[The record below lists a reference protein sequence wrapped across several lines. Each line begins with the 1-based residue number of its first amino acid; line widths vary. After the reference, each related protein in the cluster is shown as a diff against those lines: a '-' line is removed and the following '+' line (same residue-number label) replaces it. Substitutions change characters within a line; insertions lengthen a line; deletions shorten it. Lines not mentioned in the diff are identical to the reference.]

1 MRISAKSDYA
11 VRAMAE
17 LAAGGEHG
25 AVKAEQ
31 IALAQDIPLNFL
43 LGILRELRNAHLVR
57 SQRGREGGYVL
68 SRPST
73 EITLADVIR
82 AVDGPLANVRD
93 LSLTDLSYPGAAES
107 LRDVWMAVRGS
118 LRDTDLA
125 CDFGQQGASFGVI
138 LAGTPLEGAKLVE
151 AKLERA
157 VRRELPDGLANIPI
171 GFVTRRIDPPEPEP
185 PNPEPPSATGQRAE
199 ETAG

>member
-17 LAAGGEHG
+17 LAAAGTGGS
-25 AVKAEQ
+25 VKAEQ

-43 LGILRELRNAHLVR
+43 LGILRELRNSHLVR

-68 SRPST
+68 SRSPA

-93 LSLTDLSYPGAAES
+93 LSLTELSYPGAAES

-118 LRDTDLA
+118 LREVLENVTVADLA
-125 CDFGQQGASFGVI
+125 AGKLPKSVKQ
-138 LAGTPLEGAKLVE
+138 LA
-151 AKLERA
+151 ERHQA
-157 VRRELPDGLANIPI
+157 E
-171 GFVTRRIDPPEPEP
+171 RI
-185 PNPEPPSATGQRAE
+185 
-199 ETAG
+199 

>member
-17 LAAGGEHG
+17 LAARQDDG

-31 IALAQDIPLNFL
+31 IADAQDIPLNFL

-57 SQRGREGGYVL
+57 SVRGREGGYLL
-68 SRPST
+68 SRPA
-73 EITLADVIR
+73 EQIALADVIR

-93 LSLTDLSYPGAAES
+93 LSLSQLSYPGAAQA

-118 LRDTDLA
+118 LREVLENVTVADLA
-125 CDFGQQGASFGVI
+125 ANRLPRHVRQ
-138 LAGTPLEGAKLVE
+138 LA
-151 AKLERA
+151 ERHQSER
-157 VRRELPDGLANIPI
+157 V
-171 GFVTRRIDPPEPEP
+171 
-185 PNPEPPSATGQRAE
+185 
-199 ETAG
+199 